1 MTPIGLNRIS
11 LKPPTL
17 IIFYF
22 SIGLSCSLLLMAIL
36 RRDSTSQEFAIQV
49 GMPRRGNTQ
58 RINTMYTAR
67 NAMNHNQSGIDFV
80 SFRQHSSLFGKDD
93 LPSLVTER
101 ATDVPHVVP
110 GYIC

>member
-1 MTPIGLNRIS
+1 
-11 LKPPTL
+11 
-17 IIFYF
+17 
-22 SIGLSCSLLLMAIL
+22 
-36 RRDSTSQEFAIQV
+36 
-49 GMPRRGNTQ
+49 
-58 RINTMYTAR
+58 
-67 NAMNHNQSGIDFV
+67 MNHNQSGIDFV